1 MKQIFLTSLL
11 SLLVAPAFA
20 QDQFEYLQ
28 QVEVRQAQKEAAA
41 TAEIARKA
49 EAAQVREEARAES
62 ARRARQASAQT
73 ARQQAL
79 EASKIR
85 EAENTRRTLRS
96 EKMQDEDREFE
107 LEFAREE
114 RKLKL
119 QEMKARAAR
128 SNDYIDA
135 ELREKAA
142 KTDVIQSDADASR
155 NVTTGAKA
163 LMEDAGTAEINR
175 SNKLIETN

>member
-1 MKQIFLTSLL
+1 MKRIILTSLL
-11 SLLVAPAFA
+11 ALLAAPAFA
-20 QDQFEYLQ
+20 QTQFEYLQ
-28 QVEVRQAQKEAAA
+28 QIEAQQAQKDAAA
-41 TAEIARKA
+41 TTEIARKA
-49 EAAQVREEARAES
+49 EAAQVREEAREES
-62 ARRARQASAQT
+62 ALRSRQASAQS

-85 EAENTRRTLRS
+85 DAENKRMATRA
-96 EKMQDEDREFE
+96 EKMEDEDRDFE
-107 LEFAREE
+107 REFAREE

-119 QEMKARAAR
+119 QEMKAKAAR

-163 LMEDAGTAEINR
+163 LMEDAGTAEVNR
-175 SNKLIETN
+175 SKKLIETN

>member
-1 MKQIFLTSLL
+1 MKQLLLTSLL
-11 SLLVAPAFA
+11 SLVAAPAFA

-28 QVEVRQAQKEAAA
+28 QIEVQQSQKEAAT

-49 EAAQVREEARAES
+49 EAAQVREEAREES
-62 ARRARQASAQT
+62 ARRVRQASAQS

-79 EASKIR
+79 EASKVR
-85 EAENTRRTLRS
+85 DAENKRMTTRS
-96 EKMQDEDREFE
+96 ERMEDEDRDFE
-107 LEFAREE
+107 REFAREE

-119 QEMKARAAR
+119 QEMKAKAAR

>member
-1 MKQIFLTSLL
+1 MKRIILTSLL
-11 SLLVAPAFA
+11 ALTAAPVFA
-20 QDQFEYLQ
+20 QSPFDQLQ
-28 QVEVRQAQKEAAA
+28 QIEVQQAQKEAAA
-41 TAEIARKA
+41 SAEIARKA
-49 EAAQVREEARAES
+49 EAAQVRQEAREEAALRS
-62 ARRARQASAQT
+62 RQAAAQS

-85 EAENTRRTLRS
+85 DAENKRVTTRE
-96 EKMQDEDREFE
+96 EKMEDEDREFE
-107 LEFAREE
+107 REFAREE

-119 QEMKARAAR
+119 QEMKAKAAR

-142 KTDVIQSDADASR
+142 QTDVIQSDADASR

-163 LMEDAGTAEINR
+163 LMEDTGTAEINR
-175 SNKLIETN
+175 SKKLIETN